1 MKYIIWDWNGTLLDD
16 VDLCIDVMNGMLR
29 RRGLSPLTP
38 ERYREIF
45 TFPVENYYRAAGLD
59 LESEPFTALAAE
71 YISEFDRR
79 VIDCGLRPGAIEA
92 LERLKGAGC
101 AQLIVSASQRGA
113 LARQVESRGLTG
125 YFKAVLGIGDILAVT
140 KEGVAKE
147 YLEKNGIKGED
158 AVFIGDTG
166 HDWQVARAIG
176 CRCVLME
183 GGHESRRR
191 LERTGAVVASD
202 AAGALSVILG

>member
-16 VDLCIDVMNGMLR
+16 VALCIDVMNGMLR

-38 ERYREIF
+38 GRYREIF

-79 VIDCGLRPGAIEA
+79 VMDCGLRPGTIEA
-92 LERLKGAGC
+92 LERLKGAGY
-101 AQLIVSASQRGA
+101 AQLIVSASQRSA

-191 LERTGAVVASD
+191 LERTEAVIVSN